1 MMKLWRRLVL
11 WGGLGLILLVGLT
24 YAFWPQPVPVDFA
37 EVARG
42 ELIVTVDEE
51 GETRV
56 KDIFVLSAPVGGR
69 SRRIE
74 AEVGDEVV
82 AGETVIAEIEPID
95 PAFLDVRT
103 EAQAEAAVKAAEAAL
118 ALAQADLERDKAELR
133 FAETEL
139 ERARR
144 LIEKGNVSERALD
157 QAERTYRTSVAAV
170 DTAQAALQMRTF
182 ELAHARARLV
192 SPIETHGSRGSC
204 ACVPITAPVS
214 GRVLRVL
221 HESEGVVEPGEALVE
236 IGDPRD
242 LEIVVDLLSSD
253 AVKVREGQRV
263 IVEDW
268 GGGTALAGRVRRVEP
283 YGFTKVSALGIE
295 EQRVNVI
302 IDLSDS
308 PERWQALGHGY
319 RVEARI
325 VLWEGREVLKV
336 PLSALFRNGTDWAVF
351 VDSAARAAQRGVKI
365 GQRTD
370 LEVEI
375 LDGLREGERVILHPS
390 TRVTEGARV
399 DERQ

>member
-1 MMKLWRRLVL
+1 MNKLWRRLLL
-11 WGGLGLILLVGLT
+11 WGVLSLMLLAGLA
-24 YAFWPQPVPVDFA
+24 YAFWPQAVPVDFA
-37 EVARG
+37 TVARG
-42 ELIVTVDEE
+42 QLIVTVDEE

-56 KDIFVLSAPVGGR
+56 KDVFVLSAPVGGR
-69 SRRIE
+69 ARRIE
-74 AEVGDEVV
+74 AEVGDPVA

-95 PAFLDVRT
+95 PEFLDVRT
-103 EAQAEAAVKAAEAAL
+103 EAQAEAAVKGAEAAL
-118 ALAQADLERDKAELR
+118 ALAQADLESDQAELR

-170 DTAQAALQMRTF
+170 DTAKAALQMRTF

-192 SPIETHGSRGSC
+192 SPIETLATRGSC
-204 ACVPITAPVS
+204 DCVPITAPVS

-221 HESEGVVEPGEALVE
+221 HESEGVVEPGEPLVE
-236 IGDPRD
+236 IGDPSD

-253 AVKVREGQRV
+253 AVKVRADQVV
-263 IVEDW
+263 IIEQW
-268 GGGTALAGRVRRVEP
+268 GGDDALSGRVRRVEP

-302 IDLSDS
+302 IDLTD
-308 PERWQALGHGY
+308 PPAQWQSLGHGY

-325 VLWEGREVLKV
+325 VLWDGSDVLKV
-336 PLSALFRNGTDWAVF
+336 PFSALFRNGTDWAVF
-351 VDSAARAAQRGVKI
+351 VDDAARAKRRAVEI
-365 GQRTD
+365 GRRTD

-375 LDGLREGERVILHPS
+375 LSGLETGERVILHPS
-390 TRVTEGARV
+390 TRITDGVRI
-399 DERQ
+399 DERR